1 MLQFMKNK
9 ILIPILILGVLAA
22 FFSFR
27 QTDATTSDI
36 DKRRIV
42 VLETVMRTLREEHY
56 APRTLDDSFS
66 VKVYEKMLENLDYEK
81 KFFTAEDIKVL
92 NDYKY
97 KIDDEINE
105 NKVDFFNAINQIFAK
120 RLVQVEQ
127 FYKDILS
134 KPFSFNGNDSIQLT
148 GEKISFVANDAALK
162 SRWEQL
168 MKYRVLAK
176 YVDLKK
182 DQEALKNNKDKKE
195 TKKEDTAA
203 LKPKSNEALEK
214 EARESVLKN
223 QDFYFKRLKKI
234 KEEDRFSL
242 YMNSIT
248 GLEDP
253 HTDYLP
259 PRDKQRFDEA
269 MSGSFFGIG
278 AQLKEEE
285 GKIKITAI
293 LPGTPAKKQGDLKAG
308 DEIIKVAQGT
318 DEAIDVQGFD
328 LDEVVQKI
336 RGKKGTEVRLTVKKV
351 DGSTKIIPI
360 IRDAVQME
368 ETFAKSA
375 IIQSNEGPIGYIYLP
390 EFYADF
396 NRSGNGR
403 RCFIDVAIEVE
414 KLNKSGVSG
423 IILDLRNNGGGS
435 LDDVVQMS
443 GLFIDKGPIVQVKG
457 NGNRAQQMNDE
468 HPGALY
474 DGPLVIMVN
483 QGSASAS
490 EILAAAMQDYKRA
503 VIVGSTTFGK
513 GTVQRLVSLDDRYLR
528 NSPLQSIA
536 GTVSGSES
544 NTSIGSLKITFQ
556 KFYRINGG
564 STQLKGV
571 TPDILLPDPYSE
583 IEIGERRDKAALP
596 WDEIPAARYQPVGSM
611 MFINELA
618 AMSKKRITSNPSF
631 KLIQESAQKI
641 KARETNNV
649 YSLNEIA
656 YKKTLDEANATSKK
670 LEDLEKK
677 NTMLKI
683 VNVKEDLETI
693 NQDSSRIS
701 KNEDWIKNLQ
711 KDIYLAET
719 VNILS
724 DMSKLSSKL
733 NMNNKK

>member
-1 MLQFMKNK
+1 MKNK

-27 QTDATTSDI
+27 ETDAATSDI
-36 DKRRIV
+36 DKRRII

-56 APRTLDDSFS
+56 APRKLDDSFS
-66 VKVYEKMLENLDYEK
+66 VKVYQKMLENLDYEK
-81 KFFTAEDIKVL
+81 KFFTAEDMQLLDVF
-92 NDYKY
+92 KY

-105 NKVDFFNAINQIFAK
+105 SKVDFFNSINQIFSK

-127 FYKDILS
+127 YYKDILN

-148 GEKISFVANDAALK
+148 GEKISFVANDGALK
-162 SRWEQL
+162 NRWEQL

-182 DQEALKNNKDKKE
+182 EQETLKNNKDKKE
-195 TKKEDTAA
+195 NKKDDSAA
-203 LKPKSNEALEK
+203 LKPKSNEELEK

-234 KEEDRFSL
+234 KDEDRFSL

-375 IIQSNEGPIGYIYLP
+375 IIQSKDGPIGYVYLP

-414 KLNKSGVSG
+414 KLNKSGVTG

-468 HPGALY
+468 HPGVLY

-513 GTVQRLVSLDDRYLR
+513 GTVQRLVSLDDRYMR

-536 GTVSGSES
+536 GTVSGGES

-583 IEIGERRDKAALP
+583 IEIGERRDKAALS
-596 WDEIPAARYQPVGSM
+596 WDEIPAANYQPVGSM
-611 MFINELA
+611 MFIDDIATL
-618 AMSKKRITSNPSF
+618 SKKRIANNPSF

-649 YSLNEIA
+649 YSLNENA
-656 YKKTLDEANATSKK
+656 YRKTLDEANATSKK

-677 NTMLKI
+677 NTTLKI
-683 VNVKEDLETI
+683 VNVREDLDMI

>member
-27 QTDATTSDI
+27 ETDAATSDI
-36 DKRRIV
+36 DKRRII

-56 APRTLDDSFS
+56 APRKLDDSFS
-66 VKVYEKMLENLDYEK
+66 VKVYQKMLENLDYEK
-81 KFFTAEDIKVL
+81 KFFTAEDIQLLDVF
-92 NDYKY
+92 KY

-105 NKVDFFNAINQIFAK
+105 SKVDFFNSINQIFSK

-127 FYKDILS
+127 YYKDILN

-162 SRWEQL
+162 NRWEQL

-182 DQEALKNNKDKKE
+182 EQETLKNNKDKKE
-195 TKKEDTAA
+195 NKKDDSAA
-203 LKPKSNEALEK
+203 LKPKSNEELEK

-234 KEEDRFSL
+234 KDEDRFSL

-375 IIQSNEGPIGYIYLP
+375 IIQSKDGPIGYVYLP

-414 KLNKSGVSG
+414 KLNKSGVTG

-468 HPGALY
+468 HPGVLY

-513 GTVQRLVSLDDRYLR
+513 GTVQRLVSLDDRYMR

-536 GTVSGSES
+536 GTVSGGES

-583 IEIGERRDKAALP
+583 IEIGERRDKAALS
-596 WDEIPAARYQPVGSM
+596 WDEIPAANYQPVGSM
-611 MFINELA
+611 MFIDDIATL
-618 AMSKKRITSNPSF
+618 SKKRIANNPSF

-649 YSLNEIA
+649 YSLNENA
-656 YKKTLDEANATSKK
+656 YRKTLDEANATSKK

-677 NTMLKI
+677 NTTLKI
-683 VNVKEDLETI
+683 VNVREDLDMI

>member
-1 MLQFMKNK
+1 MKNK

-27 QTDATTSDI
+27 ETDAATSDI
-36 DKRRIV
+36 DKRRII

-56 APRTLDDSFS
+56 APRKLDDSFS
-66 VKVYEKMLENLDYEK
+66 VKVYQKMLENLDYEK
-81 KFFTAEDIKVL
+81 KFLTAEDIQLLDVF
-92 NDYKY
+92 KY

-105 NKVDFFNAINQIFAK
+105 SKVDFFNSINQIFSK

-127 FYKDILS
+127 YYKDILN

-162 SRWEQL
+162 NRWEQL

-182 DQEALKNNKDKKE
+182 EQEMMKNNKDNKENKK
-195 TKKEDTAA
+195 DDSAG
-203 LKPKSNEALEK
+203 LKPKTNEQLEK

-234 KEEDRFSL
+234 KDEDRFSL

-375 IIQSNEGPIGYIYLP
+375 IIQTNEGPIGYIYLP

-468 HPGALY
+468 HPGTLY

-513 GTVQRLVSLDDRYLR
+513 GTVQRLVSLDDRYMR

-536 GTVSGSES
+536 GTVSGGES

-583 IEIGERRDKAALP
+583 IEIGERRDKAALS
-596 WDEIPAARYQPVGSM
+596 WDEIPAANYQPVGSM
-611 MFINELA
+611 MFIDDIATL
-618 AMSKKRITSNPSF
+618 SKKRIANNPSF

-649 YSLNEIA
+649 YSLNENA
-656 YKKTLDEANATSKK
+656 YRKTLDEANATSKK

-677 NTMLKI
+677 NTTLKI
-683 VNVKEDLETI
+683 VNVREDLDMI

-733 NMNNKK
+733 NINNKK

>member
-1 MLQFMKNK
+1 MKNK
-9 ILIPILILGVLAA
+9 ILIPIIILGVLAA

-27 QTDATTSDI
+27 ETDAATSDI
-36 DKRRIV
+36 DKRRII

-56 APRTLDDSFS
+56 APRKLDDSFS
-66 VKVYEKMLENLDYEK
+66 VKVYQKMLENLDYEK
-81 KFFTAEDIKVL
+81 KFFTAEDMQLLDVF
-92 NDYKY
+92 KY

-105 NKVDFFNAINQIFAK
+105 SKVDFFNSINQIFSK

-127 FYKDILS
+127 YYKDILN

-162 SRWEQL
+162 NRWEQL

-182 DQEALKNNKDKKE
+182 EQETLKNNKDKKE
-195 TKKEDTAA
+195 NKKDDSAG
-203 LKPKSNEALEK
+203 LKPKSNEQLEK

-234 KEEDRFSL
+234 KDEDRFSL

-375 IIQSNEGPIGYIYLP
+375 IIQSKDGPIGYVYLP

-414 KLNKSGVSG
+414 KLNKSGVTG

-468 HPGALY
+468 HPGVLY
-474 DGPLVIMVN
+474 DGPLVILVN

-513 GTVQRLVSLDDRYLR
+513 GTVQRLVSLDDRYMR

-536 GTVSGSES
+536 GTVSGGES

-583 IEIGERRDKAALP
+583 IEIGERRDKAALL
-596 WDEIPAARYQPVGSM
+596 WDEIPAARFQPVGSM
-611 MFINELA
+611 MFIDDIATL
-618 AMSKKRITSNPSF
+618 SKKRIANNPSF

-649 YSLNEIA
+649 YSLNENA
-656 YKKTLDEANATSKK
+656 YRKTLDEANATSKK

-677 NTMLKI
+677 NTTLKI
-683 VNVKEDLETI
+683 VNVREDLDMI